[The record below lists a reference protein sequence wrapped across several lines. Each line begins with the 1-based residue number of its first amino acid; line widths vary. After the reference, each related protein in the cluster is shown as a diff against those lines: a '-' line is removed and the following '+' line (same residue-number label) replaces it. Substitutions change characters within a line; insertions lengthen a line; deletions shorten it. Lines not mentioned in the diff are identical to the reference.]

1 MHINDVYVLRDV
13 LSAVKAGMRVERQ
26 LVDALLE
33 AATEEVEAFEKHVH
47 ELALAEEAAQQ

>member
-1 MHINDVYVLRDV
+1 MYSKRRSQ
-13 LSAVKAGMRVERQ
+13 SAVKAGMRVERQ